1 MIHMTRWTP
10 FAPAFQLRRD
20 IDDLFGRFF
29 GQMSGGESAQASA
42 DWPTWTPAVEG
53 REEDGQW
60 VIRVA
65 LPGVDPKDVEIALAQ
80 NQLTIKGHRKSTG
93 ESKHENYFARELTY
107 GSFERA
113 FTLPEGVDPGKV
125 NARYTN
131 GILEVRV
138 PKPVAEAPRKVAIE
152 VQGGEERPVK
162 AA

>member
-1 MIHMTRWTP
+1 MVHVTRLTP

-29 GQMSGGESAQASA
+29 GQMSGESGQPPAE
-42 DWPTWTPAVEG
+42 WPTWTPAVEG

-65 LPGVDPKDVEIALAQ
+65 LPGVDPKDVEVALVQ
-80 NQLTIKGHRKSTG
+80 SQLTIKGQRKQAG
-93 ESKHENYFARELTY
+93 ETQQDNYFARELTY
-107 GSFERA
+107 GAFERS
-113 FTLPEGVDPGKV
+113 FTMPEGVDPAKI

-152 VQGGEERPVK
+152 VEGGAQVIK
-162 AA
+162 ATQ